1 FDRPAAVRVGGLAA
15 GQEVVLRARL
25 HRDDGRWWS
34 ASAAFVADAGGRV
47 DLPRDAPTAG
57 SYTGV
62 DAMGLFWAMQP
73 DGEVS
78 EPPPVDPVSV
88 HVGAEVDGRV
98 AAEATAER
106 RWLAD
111 GATVRPVEERGLVG
125 HLAEPPGPG
134 PHPAVM
140 VVHGSAPWPEME
152 IAT

>member
-1 FDRPAAVRVGGLAA
+1 MHNTKVQFSIDPNPAPFDRPVAIRVGGLMA
-15 GQEVVLRARL
+15 GQEVVLCARL

-47 DLPRDAPTAG
+47 DLTRDAPIAG

-62 DAMGLFWAMQP
+62 DAMGLFWAMRP
-73 DGEVS
+73 EDEVS

-88 HVGAEVDGRV
+88 YVSAAVDGRV

-111 GATVRPVEERGLVG
+111 GATIRPV
-125 HLAEPPGPG
+125 
-134 PHPAVM
+134 
-140 VVHGSAPWPEME
+140 
-152 IAT
+152 